1 MMAIRLP
8 LIAAAL
14 LLVTSAGAS
23 GPKPDYQT
31 ADGRFRI
38 VGYNDMDEMLTAAAS
53 RIEAGPAGFR
63 FEFDLNSTRSAPA
76 ALVAGRSLLAPMGA
90 EMDPADRAAFHGAW
104 GSDPIEFRI
113 AHDSLTRGTLSS
125 PTGIL
130 VARGN
135 PLRRI
140 TLDQV
145 RRIFTDQP
153 GRPAISTWRALGI
166 ASAAGIRPIG
176 LAADTAIGR
185 FTLNALRAD
194 RYAVRFEGMRQS
206 RDAAAIVAADP
217 TAIALAN
224 LNFAGPDVRALTII
238 DDRRVARVPT
248 RAGIRS
254 GRYPFDR
261 FLLIYARQEADG
273 GIAPAARMLLESL
286 LSPEGQA
293 AIGRQSR
300 GYIPLNRRE
309 LAYERI
315 KLAKTMK

>member
-1 MMAIRLP
+1 MIASRSP

-14 LLVTSAGAS
+14 LAVTSGGAAQ
-23 GPKPDYQT
+23 PKPDYET

-38 VGYNDMDEMLTAAAS
+38 VGYNDMDEMLLAAAKC
-53 RIEAGPAGFR
+53 IQGGPAGIR
-63 FEFDLNSTRSAPA
+63 FEFDLKSTRAAPA
-76 ALVAGRSLLAPMGA
+76 ALIAGRSILAPMGA
-90 EMDPADRAAFHGAW
+90 EMGPADRVAFRAAW

-130 VARGN
+130 VARVN

-145 RRIFTDQP
+145 RHIFTDQP
-153 GRPAISTWRALGI
+153 GRSTISTWRALGI
-166 ASAAGIRPIG
+166 ANTADIRPVG

-185 FTLNALRAD
+185 FVLNALRAD
-194 RYAVRFEGMRQS
+194 RYTVRFEGMRQS
-206 RDAAAIVAADP
+206 HDAAAIVAADP

-238 DDRRVARVPT
+238 DDRGIARAPT
-248 RAGIRS
+248 RTGIRS
-254 GRYPFDR
+254 GGYPLDR
-261 FLLIYARQEADG
+261 FLLIYVRQEADG
-273 GIAPAARMLLESL
+273 RIAPAARILLESL
-286 LSPEGQA
+286 LSPAGQA

-300 GYIPLNRRE
+300 GYIPLNPRE
-309 LAYERI
+309 LADERI
-315 KLAKTMK
+315 KLSKVM